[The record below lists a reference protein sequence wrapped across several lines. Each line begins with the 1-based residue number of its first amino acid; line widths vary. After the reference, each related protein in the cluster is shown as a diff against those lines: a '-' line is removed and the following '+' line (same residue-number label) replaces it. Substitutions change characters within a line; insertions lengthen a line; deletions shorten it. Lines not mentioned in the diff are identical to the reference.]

1 MLTHLRA
8 TVAVCGWRRPR
19 STRSRVCAA
28 LTIVW
33 VLLCHCNC
41 MRVAGAVVLLVRLA
55 AMGCNCGG
63 DFEWK
68 AERR

>member
-1 MLTHLRA
+1 
-8 TVAVCGWRRPR
+8 
-19 STRSRVCAA
+19 
-28 LTIVW
+28 
-33 VLLCHCNC
+33 